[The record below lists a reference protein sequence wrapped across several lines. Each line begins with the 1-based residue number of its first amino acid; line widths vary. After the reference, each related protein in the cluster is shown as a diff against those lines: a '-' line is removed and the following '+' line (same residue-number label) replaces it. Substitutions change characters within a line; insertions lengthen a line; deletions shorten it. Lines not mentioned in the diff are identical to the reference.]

1 MSPTRSGDG
10 RKNTM
15 LRRSWDFEGYRPST
29 FIGHIGCS
37 SSAVTRAVE
46 TGIGNRWSRRQ
57 SFGIT
62 AWSDRM
68 SHTMRILGPKVV
80 CLYKT
85 FSCLAMIYLINR
97 LWKDKA
103 EGDSVAQSQLSRRGE
118 GYEPSFHR
126 KVPACSSF
134 YSELQGICPDWSSVG
149 LCVLNHETLSLVA
162 PNWHRGD
169 CVAKLQKIEKEL
181 EQFSEDFGSQLR
193 SLRMSM
199 RNSILS
205 TSEFETWG
213 ESCPKNATSK
223 DKHFKLG

>member
-1 MSPTRSGDG
+1 MWYFNWEGPLRNLYIVTQFISFYPSIFIPHQTSPPG
-10 RKNTM
+10 
-15 LRRSWDFEGYRPST
+15 
-29 FIGHIGCS
+29 
-37 SSAVTRAVE
+37 
-46 TGIGNRWSRRQ
+46 
-57 SFGIT
+57 FGIT

-68 SHTMRILGPKVV
+68 SHTMRILGP
-80 CLYKT
+80 
-85 FSCLAMIYLINR
+85 
-97 LWKDKA
+97 KA

-126 KVPACSSF
+126 KTNPIHFDNSYSRSNSASKESDEMVMGENACN
-134 YSELQGICPDWSSVG
+134 YGIYNTKE
-149 LCVLNHETLSLVA
+149 VLEEALFRDMPETLSLVA

>member
-1 MSPTRSGDG
+1 MDCAQ
-10 RKNTM
+10 
-15 LRRSWDFEGYRPST
+15 LRQRV
-29 FIGHIGCS
+29 IQLH
-37 SSAVTRAVE
+37 
-46 TGIGNRWSRRQ
+46 N
-57 SFGIT
+57 
-62 AWSDRM
+62 
-68 SHTMRILGPKVV
+68 H
-80 CLYKT
+80 
-85 FSCLAMIYLINR
+85 SCLDEERATSLRFTERSNSASKESDEMVMGENACNYGIYNT
-97 LWKDKA
+97 K
-103 EGDSVAQSQLSRRGE
+103 E
-118 GYEPSFHR
+118 
-126 KVPACSSF
+126 
-134 YSELQGICPDWSSVG
+134 
-149 LCVLNHETLSLVA
+149 VLEEALFRDMPETLSLVA